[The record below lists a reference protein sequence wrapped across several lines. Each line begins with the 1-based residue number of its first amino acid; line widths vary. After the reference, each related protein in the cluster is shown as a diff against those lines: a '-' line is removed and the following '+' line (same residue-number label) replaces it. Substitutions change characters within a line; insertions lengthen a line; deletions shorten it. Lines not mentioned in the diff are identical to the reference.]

1 MTNTNWEEQLSA
13 LMDDELSEEDAIATI
28 KAITQNPALMAK
40 WRRMQAI
47 SAALTQ
53 VTSQNTAIQ
62 NEIKTLHNKRSAQLS
77 GQAGQRKPARTD
89 QKTPVTDTDPTSV
102 A

>member
-1 MTNTNWEEQLSA
+1 
-13 LMDDELSEEDAIATI
+13 MDDELSEEDAIATI
-28 KAITQNPALMAK
+28 KAIIQDPALMAK

-47 SAALTQ
+47 STVLTQ
-53 VTSQNTAIQ
+53 VASQNTAIQ

-77 GQAGQRKPARTD
+77 GQAERRKPARNN